1 MRGKMNRTKE
11 LLVKLKAAIL
21 DGRLSVENVPI
32 ADIKQCVAM
41 EIEASAV
48 FTVEQYSAVM
58 ESFYTLC
65 GGIVGAEWDRSR
77 ILLWMDALILCV
89 DMISPMIY
97 ALANSD
103 YWRYKYRDRMDDP
116 EIKEIIDYIEKEK
129 TVNVFNYAFS
139 KEYDALDVEVV
150 LDEDSQMLYVPHKGK
165 KLFFPR
171 SWDEQRIA
179 DYYCSIAREQ
189 DVRSPHCYS
198 ETAIGAVAEGD
209 VVLDAG
215 AAEGIFAL
223 DVIDRA
229 KKVYLVESDKEWIEA
244 LEQTFREEKDKV
256 QIICGF
262 LSDVHQGDR
271 VSIDGLFEQEE
282 INFIKMDIEGFEK
295 PALQGGAGTLQ
306 RCKNIRCAIC
316 TYHCREDEEWIRN
329 VLEEYG
335 FETETS
341 KGYMW
346 IVETIESYLDA
357 ELRRG
362 LIFGRKV

>member
-1 MRGKMNRTKE
+1 MNRTKE
-11 LLVKLKAAIL
+11 LLVKLKTAISS
-21 DGRLSVENVPI
+21 GRLPVENIPI
-32 ADIKQCVAM
+32 ADIKQSAAM
-41 EIEASAV
+41 EIEINRDT
-48 FTVEQYSAVM
+48 FTAEQYSGVM
-58 ESFYTLC
+58 ESFQALC
-65 GGIVGAEWDRSR
+65 DGISDTERDRNR

-89 DMISPMIY
+89 DMISPVIY
-97 ALANSD
+97 TLANGE
-103 YWRYKYRDRMDDP
+103 YWRYKHQDRIKDP
-116 EIKEIIDYIEKEK
+116 EIKEIIDYIEKEQK
-129 TVNVFNYAFS
+129 LDVFNYEWS
-139 KEYDALDVEVV
+139 KEYDALPIEII
-150 LDEDSQMLYVPHKGK
+150 LDEGCQMRYVPYKGR

-179 DYYCSIAREQ
+179 DYYRSIAREQ
-189 DVRSPHCYS
+189 DARSPHCYAD
-198 ETAIGAVAEGD
+198 TAIGSVAEGD
-209 VVLDAG
+209 VVVDAG
-215 AAEGIFAL
+215 TAEGIFAL

-229 KKVYLVESDKEWIEA
+229 RKIYLVESDREWLEA
-244 LEQTFREEKDKV
+244 LEQTFREEREKV

-262 LSDVHQGDR
+262 LDRVHQGDH

-295 PALQGGAGTLQ
+295 PALLGGVRTLQ

-329 VLEEYG
+329 MLEGYG

-346 IVETIESYLDA
+346 IDDGMEAYLNA

-362 LIFGRKV
+362 LMFGRKVQ